1 MGEAQRKRGPPQSK
15 EKQKMTDEE
24 YEAYQARLAILQSG
38 KELVDDWQELL
49 ELGSAAARY
58 C

>member
-1 MGEAQRKRGPPQSK
+1 
-15 EKQKMTDEE
+15 MTDEE

>member
-1 MGEAQRKRGPPQSK
+1 
-15 EKQKMTDEE
+15 MTAEE
-24 YEAYQARLAILQSG
+24 YEAYQARLAILQSS

>member
-1 MGEAQRKRGPPQSK
+1 
-15 EKQKMTDEE
+15 MTDEE

-49 ELGSAAARY
+49 ELGSAAERY

>member
-1 MGEAQRKRGPPQSK
+1 
-15 EKQKMTDEE
+15 MTTEE
-24 YEAYQARLAILQSG
+24 YEAYQGRLAILQSG

-49 ELGSAAARY
+49 ELGPAAAKY